1 MVYRVSRDEAVQ
13 TFAHGHRSRR
23 LSLSAGHHQQT
34 DYYHVPQCGGVA
46 LSWGIHKQHF
56 FGGVLGYA
64 CKDNDCYRNTNLFSP
79 FFFFPPAIFIISLLM
94 MARIMVARPVA
105 SPEQIVKT
113 LRAIAPIRISI
124 IAMNTDG
131 SDKTELTSFVV
142 FHIN

>member
-1 MVYRVSRDEAVQ
+1 MLAKIMIVIEIQ
-13 TFAHGHRSRR
+13 
-23 LSLSAGHHQQT
+23 
-34 DYYHVPQCGGVA
+34 
-46 LSWGIHKQHF
+46 IF
-56 FGGVLGYA
+56 F
-64 CKDNDCYRNTNLFSP
+64 P
-79 FFFFPPAIFIISLLM
+79 FFLLPPAILIILLLM
-94 MARIMVARPVA
+94 MARIMVAGPVA